1 LELLLYGKLLKAPE
15 ALSLGLIN
23 KIVPKDELES
33 QAMQWAEELAKKSP
47 IAIQIAKTSFYHTE
61 DMNYEDQFAYMNES
75 FARLCTTD
83 DAKEG
88 VNAFFERRN
97 PVWQEK

>member
-1 LELLLYGKLLKAPE
+1 MLYGKLIKASE
-15 ALSLGLIN
+15 ALSYGLIN

-33 QAMQWAEELAKKSP
+33 QAVQWAEELAKKSP
-47 IAIQIAKTSFYHTE
+47 VAVRIAKTGFYNCQ
-61 DMNYEDQFAYMNES
+61 DMNYKDQFAYMNEAFS
-75 FARLCTTD
+75 RLCTTD

-88 VNAFFERRN
+88 VDAFFKKRS